1 MNLRVH
7 IILAISPLP
16 QLIHEAEKAMLH
28 SKSSVPQS
36 ADIPKMD
43 FSKACRHQ
51 TKITGALLMFQKLC
65 DKIISYLEV

>member
-16 QLIHEAEKAMLH
+16 QSIHEAEKAISH
-28 SKSSVPQS
+28 SKSSVPPS

-43 FSKACRHQ
+43 FSKALQ
-51 TKITGALLMFQKLC
+51 TPNKNHRCTADVSETL
-65 DKIISYLEV
+65 